1 LRVFRSRVAN
11 PKWIASIQQH
21 GYEGGLELTAT
32 VDYLFGYDATAHV
45 VDDWVYEELAARYA
59 LDPAM
64 QQFFADSNP
73 WALNAIS
80 ERLLEAA
87 QRQLWQ
93 QPMPETLAALQQL
106 HLNSEAML
114 EARGVLIRGDKG
126 SAKST
131 AAREAGGHLPPIRRV
146 LGCAFKCDPA
156 SPLPECNCCQGEHA
170 VAEDAAVPFVNLPL
184 GASEDRV
191 LGSLDF
197 EQALKQARQAFKPG
211 LLANAHRG
219 LLYIDEVNL
228 LADHL
233 VDVLLDV
240 AAMGVNTVQREG
252 LSISHPARITLLGTM
267 NQEEGELRP
276 QLLDRFG
283 LMVDVSAPRDA
294 AIRSEVV
301 RR

>member
-1 LRVFRSRVAN
+1 MQLLSGRTR
-11 PKWIASIQQH
+11 
-21 GYEGGLELTAT
+21 GG
-32 VDYLFGYDATAHV
+32 G
-45 VDDWVYEELAARYA
+45 RC
-59 LDPAM
+59 
-64 QQFFADSNP
+64 
-73 WALNAIS
+73 
-80 ERLLEAA
+80 
-87 QRQLWQ
+87 
-93 QPMPETLAALQQL
+93 
-106 HLNSEAML
+106 
-114 EARGVLIRGDKG
+114 
-126 SAKST
+126 
-131 AAREAGGHLPPIRRV
+131 RR
-146 LGCAFKCDPA
+146 
-156 SPLPECNCCQGEHA
+156 
-170 VAEDAAVPFVNLPL
+170 PFVNLPL

-301 RR
+301 RRRLAFEADPQASPPAGRPKAARCRSRFVRPRPCWPASR